1 MPSAW
6 AMLLAFTLVFAMSQS
21 FRTVAAIV
29 APPLQQEFGL
39 TPRQL
44 GLFAGVFHF
53 AFGGLQLFMGVGMD
67 VYGAR
72 RTVLAAFPLAIVGAV
87 LAASAQD
94 FPALLLAQV
103 LIGVGCAPAFVACT
117 LFIATR
123 FEPAR
128 FASMSGAVLGL
139 GSVGLLITGTPLA
152 WLIEASSW
160 RAGFL
165 ALAAASTLAWLGVLW
180 IVRDPPR
187 ADQHD
192 RPTPWSAMRGY
203 GELLR
208 LPQTWGIL
216 ALAAVTYA
224 SFLSLRG
231 LWLGP
236 LMVDR
241 HGFGLVA
248 SGHVALAVSLV
259 GMFGPALFG
268 RIDPGDATRRRW
280 IIGFTL
286 VIAGLFFAMA
296 FTRSAVVD
304 VGLSI
309 VMSLVSGYIVLQYA
323 DVKAAYPAQMTGRA
337 MAVFTMAMFL
347 GVAVVQWFTGQVA
360 GFAVAGG
367 QEPYAW
373 VLASLAL
380 LLVAGAAAFKWL
392 PAPAKD
398 T

>member
-1 MPSAW
+1 
-6 AMLLAFTLVFAMSQS
+6 MLLAFTLVFAMSQA

-67 VYGAR
+67 VWGAR

-94 FPALLLAQV
+94 FTVLLLAQV

-165 ALAAASTLAWLGVLW
+165 ALAAASALAWVAVLW

-187 ADQHD
+187 ADLHE
-192 RPTPWSAMRGY
+192 RPTPWGAMRGY
-203 GELLR
+203 GELIR

-241 HGFGLVA
+241 HRFGLVA

-360 GFAVAGG
+360 GLAVASR